1 MLLLDENDVSSVLDM
16 PSTIR
21 QIESAFQEMG
31 KGKATTPPRFR
42 MAIPN
47 SFGTIRLMA
56 AALQDSR
63 ISGTKVLAG
72 TAGHREAE
80 RTYFLLLLFDYEDGS
95 IKCVMSASRLT
106 QLRTGAVS
114 AVATKY
120 LARKDSRTL
129 GVIGAGIQGQGQAEA
144 ICTVAHVEGGF
155 VYDLERSKAKALAKS
170 VRDRHGVGL
179 EVVENVGAAAKA
191 DILSTATTSTLPFLT
206 SSMVKPGTHINAI
219 GSNLPSRKE
228 LDVSLLKAAKVVVD
242 SRDQALEESG
252 DLEPVRVGT
261 LPRETLYAE
270 LADVVSGKKP
280 GRTSN
285 SEITVFKSVGLALQ
299 DVAAAELAYL
309 QARKLGKGRTLT
321 L

>member
-42 MAIPN
+42 MVVPN

-56 AALQDSR
+56 TALQDSR
-63 ISGTKVLAG
+63 ISGTKVLTG

-80 RTYFLLLLFDYEDGS
+80 RTYFLLLLFDYDDGS
-95 IKCVMSASRLT
+95 VKCVMSASRLT

-144 ICTVAHVEGGF
+144 ICTVARIEGGF
-155 VYDLERSKAKALAKS
+155 VYDPEKGKAEALAKS
-170 VRDRHGVGL
+170 VRDRYGVGL